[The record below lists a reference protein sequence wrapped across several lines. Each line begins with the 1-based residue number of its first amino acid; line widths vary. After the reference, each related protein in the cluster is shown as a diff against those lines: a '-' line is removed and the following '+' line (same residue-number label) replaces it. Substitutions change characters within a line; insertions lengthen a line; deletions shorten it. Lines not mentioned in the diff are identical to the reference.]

1 MGKPMP
7 SSFDVARQCEEFYE
21 NSPMME
27 TLALML
33 LFDDLFEEEEEEEE
47 DENVVF

>member
-21 NSPMME
+21 NSPLME
-27 TLALML
+27 TAAFML
-33 LFDDLFEEEEEEEE
+33 LFEDLFEDEDEEE
-47 DENVVF
+47 DDELL